1 MFQVTTPQSSQ
12 DWQDYY
18 QLRWQVL
25 RAPWQQPRGSE
36 QDEFEQESEHRFIK
50 NAQGDVLGV
59 ARLHFNSS
67 QQAQVRYMAVNKAHR
82 GQHIGSRLLHELELL
97 AWQQNA
103 QELVLFARDRA
114 LDFYKRHGYEV
125 VEKAHLMY
133 GDIQHWKMV
142 KQKPSAP
149 GWFRRPQWTQ
159 VLQNTWREDIPI
171 SDAMGIKVDSYTDWQ
186 FTTTAEFGAN
196 QNLHGTMFAG
206 SIYSLATLTGWGATY
221 LQLKELELDAAIVL
235 SDANIKYC
243 KPLKAEPKAVV
254 ELADCRGE
262 LSVLEGGEKAIYK
275 VPVTVFDGDVAV
287 AEFEGVYT
295 VLPQKK

>member
-1 MFQVTTPQSSQ
+1 MFQVTRPQSSQ

-18 QLRWQVL
+18 HLRWQIL

-36 QDEFEQESEHRFIK
+36 QDEFEQDAEHRFIK
-50 NAQGDVLGV
+50 NKEGQVLGV

-67 QQAQVRYMAVNKAHR
+67 DQAQVRYMAVDQTHR
-82 GQHIGSRLLHELELL
+82 NQNIGSRLLHELELC

-114 LDFYKRHGYEV
+114 VEFYKAHGYEV

-133 GDIQHWKMV
+133 GDIQHWKMI
-142 KQKPSAP
+142 KQKPSEP
-149 GWFRRPQWTQ
+149 GWFRRPDWTQ
-159 VLQNTWREDIPI
+159 VLQDTWREDIPI
-171 SDAMGIKVDSYTDWQ
+171 SDAMGIKVQSYTAWQ
-186 FTTTAEFGAN
+186 FSTTAEIKAN

-221 LQLKELELDAAIVL
+221 LQLKEAEFDAAIVL
-235 SDANIKYC
+235 SDANIKYL
-243 KPLKAEPKAVV
+243 KPLKQAPRAVV
-254 ELADCRGE
+254 DLPRCTGD
-262 LSVLEGGEKAIYK
+262 LSVLEQGQNAKFV
-275 VPVTVFDGDVAV
+275 VPVTVYDGDLAV

-295 VLPQKK
+295 LLPKKH

>member
-36 QDEFEQESEHRFIK
+36 QDEFEQEAEHRFIR
-50 NAQGDVLGV
+50 NEQGQVLGV
-59 ARLHFNSS
+59 ARLHWNTAS
-67 QQAQVRYMAVNKAHR
+67 QAQVRYMAVEKSHR
-82 GQHIGSRLLHELELL
+82 GHHLGSRLLHELELL
-97 AWQQNA
+97 AWHENA
-103 QELVLFARDRA
+103 SELVLYARDRA
-114 LDFYKRHGYEV
+114 VDFYKKHGYDV

-142 KQKPSAP
+142 KQRPSAP
-149 GWFRRPQWTQ
+149 GWFRRPEWTK

-171 SDAMGIKVDSYTDWQ
+171 SDAMGISVESYTDWE
-186 FTTTAEFGAN
+186 FTTTADIKAN

-221 LQLKELELDAAIVL
+221 LQLKEREQEGSIVL
-235 SDANIKYC
+235 ADASIKYF
-243 KPLKAEPKAVV
+243 KPLKAEPKGVV
-254 ELADCRGE
+254 ELKRCEGDLR
-262 LSVLEGGEKAIYK
+262 LLETDSKVFYK
-275 VPVTVFDGDVAV
+275 VPVTIYDGENIV
-287 AEFEGVYT
+287 AEFVGSFAVI
-295 VLPQKK
+295 K